1 MSDTMFSVDG
11 RIACVTG
18 ASSGLGLAAATVL
31 AKAGAKVVGVARR
44 QAELDTWSAQ
54 YPGKT
59 ATVRADLGDRSA
71 LEDIAAAVSDRFG
84 PPGILVNAA
93 GVNLRQEADNVTAEG
108 WDMTLALNLSIPF
121 FLAQAFVPAMRERN
135 WGRIVNFSSLQA
147 SRAFPGG
154 IAYGASKGGV
164 DQMTRAMAEAW
175 SKDGITANA
184 VAPGFFP
191 TELTAPVFGDPERA
205 ARNAA
210 QTCIGRNGTMDDIA
224 GPILFLCSDAS
235 AYITGQVLHVDG
247 GYTAK

>member
-1 MSDTMFSVDG
+1 
-11 RIACVTG
+11 
-18 ASSGLGLAAATVL
+18 
-31 AKAGAKVVGVARR
+31 
-44 QAELDTWSAQ
+44 
-54 YPGKT
+54 
-59 ATVRADLGDRSA
+59 
-71 LEDIAAAVSDRFG
+71 
-84 PPGILVNAA
+84 
-93 GVNLRQEADNVTAEG
+93 VNLRQEADNVTAEG